1 MQDLR
6 GNASYFSC
14 SWCTQVFAFHGDFK
28 VGLGDLHA
36 CILNQDE
43 FSSNLTPPIP
53 YNWGNTASQIRV
65 GREMHFSNAGWSCND
80 CRLPGGCGW
89 EICPPCAVHNSCS
102 GLPLRSLPSG
112 SVLIVTQ
119 KPRLGTHGQPHCADV
134 PDWHDRRGSPFF
146 YDHGPPFS
154 WCFW

>member
-1 MQDLR
+1 MQVISRAVGAPRSLHSTVISR
-6 GNASYFSC
+6 WASEIFTHVRS
-14 SWCTQVFAFHGDFK
+14 
-28 VGLGDLHA
+28 
-36 CILNQDE
+36 ILNQDE